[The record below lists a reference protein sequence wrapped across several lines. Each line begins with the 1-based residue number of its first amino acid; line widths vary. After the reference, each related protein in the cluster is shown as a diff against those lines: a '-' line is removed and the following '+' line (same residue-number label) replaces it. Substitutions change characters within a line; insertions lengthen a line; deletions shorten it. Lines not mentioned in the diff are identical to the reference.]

1 MGGDRVHE
9 HVQGRPRWTPLA
21 DDRALFAM
29 ELSIQ
34 RTPTVV
40 FEAGA
45 AASRSTWALV
55 QPAVAEFAHAVVYD
69 RAGIGRSPRDP
80 ASRTIRRMAD
90 DLGALLDDLGSG
102 PFVLVGHSAGGAIIR
117 LAAADRPDRVR
128 GLVLVDVTD
137 EGSDLLFTRA
147 ARVAEKVGGL
157 VSLGLAHSRLMPRLY
172 RWLGEAL
179 PADSRADL
187 EREGFEP
194 EVFRTMRAQAR
205 TYLRELAA
213 FRDAPPELGDIPV
226 TAISG
231 VLTGSGMNGRVRA
244 SANASHAARAARSP
258 AGRHVLAPNSG
269 HYVPITDPE
278 LIVDEIRRLAG

>member
-9 HVQGRPRWTPLA
+9 HVQGRPRWTHLA
-21 DDRALFAM
+21 DGRALFAM
-29 ELSIQ
+29 ELSAQ

-69 RAGIGRSPRDP
+69 RSGIGRSPRDP

-117 LAAADRPDRVR
+117 LAAVDQPDRVR

-137 EGSDLLFTRA
+137 EGADVLFTRA
-147 ARVAEKVGGL
+147 ARAAEKVAGL
-157 VSLGLAHSRLMPRLY
+157 VSLGLAHSRLMPRLN
-172 RWLGEAL
+172 RWLCEAL
-179 PADSRADL
+179 PADAREDL

-194 EVFRTMRAQAR
+194 EVFRTMRAQSR

-213 FRDAPPELGDIPV
+213 FRDTPPELGDIPV

-231 VLTGSGMNGRVRA
+231 VLTGSGMNSRVRA
-244 SANASHAARAARSP
+244 SATASHAGRAARSP